1 MLCNSLRSSSSC
13 DFNPEYQNS
22 GEFGAKGYFTDHR
35 TAKKILGFRDSFL
48 ALKIRQ
54 CYSDTQTNEQFS
66 PIQAIATK
74 RLQCVD
80 VNSPLQ
86 TVFKRVYTVYTYSN
100 CMINHL
106 LYC

>member
-13 DFNPEYQNS
+13 DLNPEYQNS

-35 TAKKILGFRDSFL
+35 TAKKTLGFRDSFL

-80 VNSPLQ
+80 VNSPLK
-86 TVFKRVYTVYTYSN
+86 TSISKVFILFILTQIVW
-100 CMINHL
+100 
-106 LYC
+106 

>member
-80 VNSPLQ
+80 VNRSLK
-86 TVFKRVYTVYTYSN
+86 TSISKVFILFILTQIV
-100 CMINHL
+100 
-106 LYC
+106 

>member
-13 DFNPEYQNS
+13 DLNPEYQNS

-35 TAKKILGFRDSFL
+35 TAKKTLGFRDSFL

-54 CYSDTQTNEQFS
+54 CYSDTQTNEQFF

-80 VNSPLQ
+80 VNSPLK
-86 TVFKRVYTVYTYSN
+86 TSISKVFILFILTQIV
-100 CMINHL
+100 
-106 LYC
+106 